1 MKKLSQAEVAKEFSD
16 YGCELLGIYEGCGKA
31 VSYRCSCGKESE
43 ISLDKLR
50 QRVLRGEGC
59 VYCRGAWTEDE
70 DHILRECYGRE
81 GRAVILQKLS
91 GKTYS
96 AVKSRAAALGLKGD
110 RSRVMSGLSG
120 VKKYKFD
127 EDFFSIPRVVSS
139 YWAGYLS
146 GHGYRMDCKDSFY
159 LRVSEGDRWH
169 LEQIRD
175 VICHTGEIKKVSSGR
190 LMLVLHGASSW
201 RLHLMKNYG
210 VLKLDERNS
219 QAYIAGLLDGGDCID
234 RGIVIYGEKKLLVWV
249 KGWFDRWYPEL
260 NKKVKNLR
268 CYEGDEWE
276 YAVTGAR
283 SRFLLEKLSEI
294 ELPRRKKN

>member
-1 MKKLSQAEVAKEFSD
+1 MKKLSQAEVAREFAES
-16 YGCELLGIYEGCGKA
+16 GCELLGKYKGCGVP
-31 VSYRCSCGKESE
+31 VSYRCRCGKQAK

-50 QRVLRGEGC
+50 QRVSRGEGC
-59 VYCRGAWTEDE
+59 AACKGIWTESE

-81 GRAVILQKLS
+81 GRESILKKLS

-127 EDFFSIPRVVSS
+127 EDFFAVPRVVNS
-139 YWAGYLS
+139 YWAGYLNA
-146 GHGYRMDCKDSFY
+146 HGYRMDCKDSFY

-169 LEQIRD
+169 LEQFQD
-175 VICHTGEIKKVSSGR
+175 VICHTGEIKMVSSGR
-190 LMLVLHGASSW
+190 LMLALHGAGSW
-201 RLHLMKNYG
+201 KTDLLKSYG
-210 VLKLDERNS
+210 GLNLDERNS
-219 QAYIAGLLDGGDCID
+219 QAYIAGLLDGGEWVNN
-234 RGIVIYGEKKLLVWV
+234 GIVIYGEKRLLVWV

-276 YAVTGAR
+276 YVVVGAR
-283 SRFLLEKLSEI
+283 SRFLLDKLCEI